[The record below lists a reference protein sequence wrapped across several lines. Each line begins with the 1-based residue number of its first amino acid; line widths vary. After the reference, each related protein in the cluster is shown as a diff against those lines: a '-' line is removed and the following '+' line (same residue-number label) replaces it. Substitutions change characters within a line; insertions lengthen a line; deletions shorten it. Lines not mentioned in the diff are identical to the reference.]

1 MLQPGLSKPT
11 NSKKEKMMKKQL
23 TTAALAATVSCVFA
37 GSAAAADNERLVS
50 LTDPMAPFLET
61 REYAKKMGASA
72 EFRKMEGVAYDK
84 KNNKI
89 YIAMSSIDK
98 SMSDDKGDI
107 QLAENQCGI
116 IYEADLDSNYNITNL
131 KPAVIGGPYDKS
143 VKSNVIT
150 GFKDRCDVNNIAN
163 PDGLFAD
170 NHGNLWISE
179 DTNNHTNNVLWRWKD
194 GELERFAT
202 VPTGAEITGII
213 VTDTDDVLFNVQHPS
228 AMSKF
233 PYNRG
238 VVGIV
243 NGYKANDSFSE
254 VGVPEGEDIFDVK
267 VAAGEYQ
274 VIARVGEPIPND
286 VYGDRFGQ
294 INRLDGSLKE
304 MCNHP
309 DGNMFLPIT
318 ASGNEAYLYTNYE
331 CRPGTVGKIYM
342 RRNGGN
348 WDVLDGE
355 NVSFASVRGTWN
367 NCNASVTPWNTGLTS
382 EEYEPVAA
390 KSGWQKNVEDMTSY
404 LGEQA
409 NPYDYGYPVELVP
422 DPKGDSSVTQ
432 VTKHYAMG
440 RLSYEMSSV
449 MGDGKTVYSGDDGSN
464 VILIK
469 YVADEAGKLGAGTLY
484 AAKVTQKDDESF
496 DLEWIELGRGANADI
511 YDKIRTVAM
520 N

>member
-1 MLQPGLSKPT
+1 M
-11 NSKKEKMMKKQL
+11 NKQL
-23 TTAALAATVSCVFA
+23 TLTALTVTVACMYA
-37 GSAAAADNERLVS
+37 GTAMAADNERLVS
-50 LTDPMAPFLET
+50 LNDPMAPFLET

-98 SMSDDKGDI
+98 SMSDNKGDI
-107 QLAENQCGI
+107 QLAENKCGI
-116 IYEADLDSNYNITNL
+116 VYEAALDDNYNITNL

-143 VKSNVIT
+143 VESSVIS

-179 DTNNHTNNVLWRWKD
+179 DTSNHTNNVLWRWKD
-194 GELERFAT
+194 GSLERFAT

-213 VTDTDDVLFNVQHPS
+213 VTDSDDVMFNVQHPS

-243 NGYKANDSFSE
+243 NGFKANDPFY
-254 VGVPEGEDIFDVK
+254 GITVPEGEDIYDVK
-267 VAAGEYQ
+267 VAAGSYQ
-274 VIARVGEPIPND
+274 VIARVGETIPND
-286 VYGDRFGQ
+286 VYGNRFGQ
-294 INRLDGSLKE
+294 IDRLDGSLKE

-318 ASGNEAYLYTNYE
+318 DSGNEAYLYTNYE
-331 CRPGTVGKIYM
+331 CRPGTVGKVYM
-342 RRNGGN
+342 RRTGDG
-348 WDVLDGE
+348 WEVLDGE
-355 NVSFASVRGTWN
+355 NVSFASVKGTWN

-390 KSGWQKNVEDMTSY
+390 KSGWQKNVEDMSSY

-422 DPKGDSSVTQ
+422 DPKGDSSVTL

-449 MGDGKTVYSGDDGSN
+449 MADGKTVYSGDDGSD
-464 VILIK
+464 VILVK
-469 YVADEAGKLGAGTLY
+469 YVADDPGKLGAGSLY
-484 AAKVTQKDDESF
+484 AAKVTQKADDSF

-511 YDKIRTVAM
+511 YDKIRMVAL

>member
-1 MLQPGLSKPT
+1 
-11 NSKKEKMMKKQL
+11 MKKRL
-23 TTAALAATVSCVFA
+23 TILAAASILCLA
-37 GSAAAADNERLVS
+37 CGSAHAADNERLVS

-72 EFRKMEGVAYDK
+72 EFRKMEGVAYDQ

-107 QLAENQCGI
+107 QLPENQCGI
-116 IYEADLDSNYNITNL
+116 VYEAELDGNYNITNL
-131 KPAVIGGPYDKS
+131 KPVVVGGPYDKS
-143 VKSNVIT
+143 VKSNVIS

-163 PDGLFAD
+163 PDGLYAD

-179 DTNNHTNNVLWRWKD
+179 DTSNHTNNVLWRWRD
-194 GELERFAT
+194 GKLERFAT

-213 VTDTDDVLFNVQHPS
+213 TTDTDDVMFNVQHPS

-243 NGYKANDSFSE
+243 NGFKANDSFTPVE
-254 VGVPEGEDIFDVK
+254 VPRGDDIYDVK
-267 VAAGEYQ
+267 VAAGDYQ

-286 VYGDRFGQ
+286 VYGQRFGQ
-294 INRLDGSLKE
+294 INRLDGSFKE

-318 ASGNEAYLYTNYE
+318 ESGDEAYLYTNFE
-331 CRPGTVGKIYM
+331 CRPGTVGKVYM
-342 RRNGGN
+342 KRNGGT
-348 WDVLDGE
+348 WEVLDGE
-355 NVSFASVRGTWN
+355 NVDFASVKGTWN

-382 EEYEPVAA
+382 EEYEPVAV
-390 KSGWQKNVEDMTSY
+390 KSGWQKNVEDMTEY

-409 NPYDYGYPVELVP
+409 NPYDYGYPLELIP
-422 DPKGDSSVTQ
+422 DPKGENAVTK
-432 VTKHYAMG
+432 VAKHYAMG
-440 RLSYEMSSV
+440 RLSYEMSRV
-449 MGDGKTVYSGDDGSN
+449 MNDGKTVYSGDDGSD
-464 VILIK
+464 VILVK
-469 YVADEAGKLGAGTLY
+469 FVADESGNLGAGTLY
-484 AAKVTQKDDESF
+484 AAKVAQKQDESF

-511 YDKIRTVAM
+511 YDKIRSVAL